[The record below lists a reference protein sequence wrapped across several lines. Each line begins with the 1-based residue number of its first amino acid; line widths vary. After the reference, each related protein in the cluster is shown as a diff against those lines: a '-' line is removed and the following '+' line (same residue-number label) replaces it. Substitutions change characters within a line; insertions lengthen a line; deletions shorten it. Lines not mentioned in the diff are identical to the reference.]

1 MKSRRMRQMEHPARM
16 GDREVR
22 TGFWRKNLMER
33 DHLEDLGFNEMA
45 I

>member
-1 MKSRRMRQMEHPARM
+1 MEHPVRM

-22 TGFWRKNLMER
+22 KGFWRENLMER
-33 DHLEDLGFNEMA
+33 GHLEDLGFKEMA